1 MSHRCTMHQPES
13 GSPTTGSTANSVQ
26 MSDIKQN
33 IFAVEVGFRPFL
45 AQAYEAD
52 RHCHAC
58 SSLAR
63 SITDPV

>member
-13 GSPTTGSTANSVQ
+13 GSPMTGSTAISVQ
-26 MSDIKQN
+26 VPDIKRN
-33 IFAVEVGFRPFL
+33 ILPLRSVSGLFWC
-45 AQAYEAD
+45 QAYEAD

-63 SITDPV
+63 SITDAV